1 MDREAKD
8 SIQKSAK
15 ALAGMFG
22 KPAKGDSLVNG
33 RVTGYGDDGM
43 AWVLM
48 DGATEAVPCNPE
60 VASKVGDKVTIRLT
74 AGGRAELYGNST
86 DPAINETSVHSR
98 FSDVQAQIDATQAVA
113 EEAGAAA
120 EAIGQHFFYDDNGVH
135 VTDVTRATWDAAN
148 EQAVDGVLPNEDAIP
163 YHNIIVNSLGMLLRH
178 ALKTLVSVTKSAIA
192 FFDGNGNETSNIV
205 ARFGSSGAQI
215 GKASST
221 HVTVDSDSLDI
232 EDGSSNVLAT
242 FGANSVQVGRADGY
256 HTVINSNGFTMNQG
270 TRTGLFNIRSS
281 YEDYG
286 DDGESRELIVFFD
299 PYNHSYIR
307 SWMDRRVDPQHQYNS
322 LWMHNQKGNIEISDI
337 DESGRYSFV
346 TLDNGITLTEWS
358 DARAT
363 EFIDATLNLTGFSVK
378 KNYTTLLNV
387 DSSGDVDVSG
397 TFTSN
402 EIQFSSSGADLY
414 LSNKTKDMR
423 IALTSSH
430 NLRVDIS
437 SDSGGTWSTHG
448 YAALGTQAPNAT
460 AYRAANNV
468 FATPNG
474 SAGLPSMRKL
484 VAADMT
490 GLGDTAKGAGQ
501 SSLATVKAATSV
513 ATATTVNLDTIT
525 LAAGTWLVTYS
536 VEFASNATG
545 RRVMTLTTNATSL
558 TSTPLYMMST
568 AAANGLATNLSRSQ
582 VIVAT
587 ASTTRYLNVY
597 QNSGSALNCRSC
609 IQAVRIA

>member
-1 MDREAKD
+1 MGKYLD
-8 SIQKSAK
+8 STGLAHLIGKIKTALGLKQDALVSGTNIKTVNNQSLLGSGNITISGGGGGDYLPTKSPTIEEDPDNYN
-15 ALAGMFG
+15 LA
-22 KPAKGDSLVNG
+22 SLNF
-33 RVTGYGDDGM
+33 RDG
-43 AWVLM
+43 
-48 DGATEAVPCNPE
+48 
-60 VASKVGDKVTIRLT
+60 
-74 AGGRAELYGNST
+74 
-86 DPAINETSVHSR
+86 SVSI
-98 FSDVQAQIDATQAVA
+98 SMYD
-113 EEAGAAA
+113 A
-120 EAIGQHFFYDDNGVH
+120 EASGGFGSGKSLDIG
-135 VTDVTRATWDAAN
+135 VT
-148 EQAVDGVLPNEDAIP
+148 Q
-163 YHNIIVNSLGMLLRH
+163 
-178 ALKTLVSVTKSAIA
+178 
-192 FFDGNGNETSNIV
+192 
-205 ARFGSSGAQI
+205 SSGASSP
-215 GKASST
+215 ASVSLGATSSDWST
-221 HVTVDSDSLDI
+221 SSNIRLDSD
-232 EDGSSNVLAT
+232 G
-242 FGANSVQVGRADGY
+242 
-256 HTVINSNGFTMNQG
+256 
-270 TRTGLFNIRSS
+270 
-281 YEDYG
+281 
-286 DDGESRELIVFFD
+286 
-299 PYNHSYIR
+299 
-307 SWMDRRVDPQHQYNS
+307 
-322 LWMHNQKGNIEISDI
+322 EIS
-337 DESGRYSFV
+337 
-346 TLDNGITLTEWS
+346 
-358 DARAT
+358 AT
-363 EFIDATLNLTGFSVK
+363 GN
-378 KNYTTLLNV
+378 
-387 DSSGDVDVSG
+387 VDVSG

-402 EIQFSSSGADLY
+402 EIQFSSSGAELH
-414 LSNKTKDMR
+414 LSNKTKDTR

-448 YAALGTQAPNAT
+448 YAALGTQAPSAT

-545 RRVMTLTTNATSL
+545 RRVMTLTTNSTSL
-558 TSTPLYMMST
+558 TSTPLYMMAT